1 MIKKIAHALTRKP
14 KLVALIAVLLLIPS
28 ALGYIG
34 TRVNYDILSYLP
46 ENLDSVQ
53 GERLLEEPFHMAAT
67 SMLIVEGMPAAYTN
81 DLINEIKEIPGV
93 SSAIWLSNAVGIQIP
108 TDFIPAALRDMFYAG
123 DSTMIIIQYEKS
135 GAAEETMQAIAD
147 VRALC
152 NEKCFLAGFSVVI
165 KDTKALSLFASC
177 S

>member
-1 MIKKIAHALTRKP
+1 
-14 KLVALIAVLLLIPS
+14 
-28 ALGYIG
+28 
-34 TRVNYDILSYLP
+34 
-46 ENLDSVQ
+46 
-53 GERLLEEPFHMAAT
+53 
-67 SMLIVEGMPAAYTN
+67 MPAAYTN
-81 DLINEIKEIPGV
+81 DLINEIK
-93 SSAIWLSNAVGIQIP
+93 
-108 TDFIPAALRDMFYAG
+108 AALRDMFYAG